1 MLIRT
6 TVAFLYW
13 SPTNWSIVTP
23 DLNEAFSILT
33 TTAHPMFFFPLSLA
47 LHGTIPWKSRDFLR
61 CLKKKNPLIPLLICM
76 GSGVGPASP
85 GTRTNMGYLLRI
97 MKRTI
102 NISRGAGGGV
112 LITTC
117 RLYEV
122 KVESQDF
129 RRQLA

>member
-33 TTAHPMFFFPLSLA
+33 TTAHPMFFFLSLSLFMGPFPGNLEISCDA
-47 LHGTIPWKSRDFLR
+47 
-61 CLKKKNPLIPLLICM
+61 LKKIPLLICM
-76 GSGVGPASP
+76 GSGVGPASL
-85 GTRTNMGYLLRI
+85 GTRTNMGYLLGI
-97 MKRTI
+97 LKRTI
-102 NISRGAGGGV
+102 NISRWRGGVRGV

-129 RRQLA
+129 LRQLA